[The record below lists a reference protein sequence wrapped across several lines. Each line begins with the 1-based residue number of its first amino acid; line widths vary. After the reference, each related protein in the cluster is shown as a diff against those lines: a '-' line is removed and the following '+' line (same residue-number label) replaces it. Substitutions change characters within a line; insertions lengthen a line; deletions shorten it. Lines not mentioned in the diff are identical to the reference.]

1 MQTLT
6 EWRKSDPIR
15 LTRTQREGLEK
26 HFAASIETGPTDD
39 TFRVTPGNVVGS
51 VTIGGETF
59 VVTPKIP
66 IDRVLFMVAYA
77 ADPFSWEDGWASLAG
92 SKDLVEGMAALF
104 VRTCDRVLAR
114 GLYRSYH
121 RVEDAGRTIRGR
133 VVMQRW
139 ARRPA
144 PLPIDVRYQ
153 VHDDDVLEN
162 QLVRAALDVLRT
174 TRIRSREVAAGVA
187 RHWRAFRD
195 LGRLPDPLHAARG
208 LSWNRQN
215 IHYVPLVRLAQ
226 VIIGG
231 RMAELERGVVQVPG
245 FTLNM
250 PEVFERFVR
259 TALRERSGLSTRA
272 FPDDTSGFGL
282 TLDAAGRVRLV
293 PDLGVRDED
302 GWQFVGDVK
311 YKRDEGTGKHP
322 DLYQLFACAT
332 ATRLDEATLIYADG
346 PFDAPSHEVRYA
358 GVTLRLVHLDLAR
371 PPAEILE
378 QLSRVQVERP
388 SAGQAAG

>member
-15 LTRTQREGLEK
+15 LTRVQREGLEK

-39 TFRVTPGNVVGS
+39 TFRVTPRNVVGS

-59 VVTPKIP
+59 VVSPKIP

-77 ADPFSWEDGWASLAG
+77 ADPFAWEDGWASLSG

-121 RVEDAGRTIRGR
+121 QVEDAGRTIRGR

-139 ARRPA
+139 VRRPA

-153 VHDDDVLEN
+153 VHDDDVVEN
-162 QLVRAALDVLRT
+162 QLVRAALEVLRRI
-174 TRIRSREVAAGVA
+174 RIRSAPVSAGIA
-187 RHWRAFRD
+187 RHWRAFKD
-195 LGRLPDPLHAARG
+195 LGRLPDPLHAASG
-208 LSWNRQN
+208 LAWNRQN
-215 IHYVPLVRLAQ
+215 NHYRPLLALAQ
-226 VIIGG
+226 VVLSS
-231 RMAELERGVVQVPG
+231 RMAELEVGVMQVPG
-245 FTLNM
+245 FTLSM

-259 TALRERSGLSTRA
+259 TALRERNGLSARA

-293 PDLGVRDED
+293 PDLGVRNED

-311 YKRDEGTGKHP
+311 YKRDDGAGKHP
-322 DLYQLFACAT
+322 DLYQLFAYAT

-346 PFDAPSHEVRYA
+346 PFDAQSHEVRHS
-358 GVTLRLVHLDLAR
+358 GVTLKPVHLDLAR
-371 PPAEILE
+371 PPTEILG
-378 QLSRVQVERP
+378 QLDRVRVGRP
-388 SAGQAAG
+388 SAGQVAG